1 MIRKP
6 CPASLPA
13 LAAAGPHADCA
24 GRCQASR
31 YGHTPACWARQPMAW
46 RSICPPADGER
57 QPGRLPRYV
66 IEPIPDALPGH
77 WIHANATMAPRLFRI
92 TAAGFGNDPAIAV
105 VLQTVFRPRL
115 PQP

>member
-1 MIRKP
+1 M
-6 CPASLPA
+6 PA